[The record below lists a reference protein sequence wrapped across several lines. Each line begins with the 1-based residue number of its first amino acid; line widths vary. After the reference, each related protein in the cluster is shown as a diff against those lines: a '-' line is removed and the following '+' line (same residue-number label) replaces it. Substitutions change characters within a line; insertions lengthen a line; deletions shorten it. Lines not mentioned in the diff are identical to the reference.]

1 VAKKKQEEASGGS
14 PAWMA
19 TFSDLMNL
27 LLCFFVLLFSMS
39 TVDAEK
45 FETVIASLQARF
57 SVLSGGAT
65 AIGDGEMVGAGI
77 NQLQYYD
84 EFYNPDANSSGKGQ
98 FSQDGEQLNE
108 DDQAIEKGGQNEG
121 QNGESGDSSGYDASN
136 GEQSTE
142 NDDTG
147 ENTEEGASAS
157 DQLSDEEL
165 QEQYEAKGLEE
176 SEAMAEQVEENA
188 AKYGIQDQVEI
199 SFNAQY
205 VMITLNGAVLFD
217 SGSETIKEDALPLVD
232 KVGRILDH
240 YTANII
246 EVEGHTDNVPIHNG
260 RFEDNNVL
268 SMYRALSVAD
278 YLREITSLDPARI
291 KSSGRGDYVP
301 IADNSTA
308 EGRALNRRVVIK
320 IYNSYN
326 SED

>member
-1 VAKKKQEEASGGS
+1 MARKKKEDVPAGS
-14 PAWMA
+14 PAWMT

-45 FETVIASLQARF
+45 FQIVIASLQSRF
-57 SVLSGGAT
+57 SVLEGGASS
-65 AIGDGEMVGAGI
+65 IGNGEMVGAGI

-84 EFYNPDANSSGKGQ
+84 TFYNPDANSSG
-98 FSQDGEQLNE
+98 DGEFEHDGNKTNE
-108 DDQAIEKGGQNEG
+108 DDSIVDKHDENQNTGDEG
-121 QNGESGDSSGYDASN
+121 KNPG
-136 GEQSTE
+136 
-142 NDDTG
+142 DTG
-147 ENTEEGASAS
+147 EKS
-157 DQLSDEEL
+157 DDKQELSSEEL
-165 QEQYEAKGLEE
+165 QEQYEQQGLEE
-176 SEAMAEQVEENA
+176 SEEIADYVEKKA
-188 AKYGIQDQVEI
+188 AKYGIQDQVEVQ
-199 SFNAQY
+199 FNAQY

-217 SGSETIKEDALPLVD
+217 SGSEVIKESALPLVD
-232 KVGRILDH
+232 KVGRILNH
-240 YTANII
+240 YTDNII

-278 YLREITSLDPARI
+278 YLREITTLDPARI

-301 IADNSTA
+301 IADNTTA

-326 SED
+326 SLDYNIKGN

>member
-1 VAKKKQEEASGGS
+1 MAKQKKEDPPAGS

-45 FETVIASLQARF
+45 FQVVIASLQSHF
-57 SVLSGGAT
+57 SVLQGGAT
-65 AIGDGEMVGAGI
+65 SIGDGEMVGAGI

-84 EFYNPDANSSGKGQ
+84 TFYNPDANTQGKGE
-98 FSQDGEQLNE
+98 FSEDGSHTNADESMI
-108 DDQAIEKGGQNEG
+108 DKGDPGQNPG
-121 QNGESGDSSGYDASN
+121 QSG
-136 GEQSTE
+136 QHP
-142 NDDTG
+142 
-147 ENTEEGASAS
+147 GAVDQPQDQPQDQQNSQPSAET
-157 DQLSDEEL
+157 LSDKEL
-165 QEQYEAKGLEE
+165 QEQYEQKGLEE
-176 SEAMAEQVEENA
+176 SEEIAQKVDDKI

-217 SGSETIKEDALPLVD
+217 TGSEVIRTEALPLVD

-268 SMYRALSVAD
+268 SMYRALSVAE
-278 YLREITSLDPARI
+278 YLRDVTSLNPAHI
-291 KSSGRGDYVP
+291 KSSGRGDYIP
-301 IADNSTA
+301 IADNATA

-320 IYNSYN
+320 IYNSLN
-326 SED
+326 SELQ

>member
-1 VAKKKQEEASGGS
+1 MGKQKKQEDPPAGA
-14 PAWMA
+14 PAWMN

-45 FETVIASLQARF
+45 FEVIIASFQSHF
-57 SVLSGGAT
+57 SVLQGGGS

-77 NQLQYYD
+77 NQLPYYD
-84 EFYNPDANSSGKGQ
+84 TFYNPDANSSGKGQ
-98 FSQDGEQLNE
+98 FQEDGNRTNADNSVIDRADPE
-108 DDQAIEKGGQNEG
+108 DGTTQGGDDPDLADNPDTDQNEA
-121 QNGESGDSSGYDASN
+121 QL
-136 GEQSTE
+136 T
-142 NDDTG
+142 
-147 ENTEEGASAS
+147 
-157 DQLSDEEL
+157 DQQL
-165 QEQYEAKGLEE
+165 QEQYEQKGLEE
-176 SEAMAEQVEENA
+176 SEQISEQVQENA
-188 AKYGIQDQVEI
+188 AEYGIQDQVEV

-217 SGSETIKEDALPLVD
+217 SGSEVIREDALPLVD
-232 KVGRILDH
+232 KVGRILNH
-240 YTANII
+240 YKDNMI

-278 YLREITSLDPARI
+278 RLREVTKLDPAHI

-326 SED
+326 LEEQI

>member
-1 VAKKKQEEASGGS
+1 MGKQKKQEDAPAGA
-14 PAWMA
+14 PAWMS

-45 FETVIASLQARF
+45 FEVIIASFQSHF
-57 SVLSGGAT
+57 SVLQGGGSS
-65 AIGDGEMVGAGI
+65 IGDGEMVGAGI
-77 NQLQYYD
+77 NQLPYYD
-84 EFYNPDANSSGKGQ
+84 TFYNPDANSSGKGEFQ
-98 FSQDGEQLNE
+98 EDGHRTNADNSVIDRADPEDGTSQGG
-108 DDQAIEKGGQNEG
+108 DDP
-121 QNGESGDSSGYDASN
+121 DASDN
-136 GEQSTE
+136 QDQSQAQL
-142 NDDTG
+142 
-147 ENTEEGASAS
+147 TEE
-157 DQLSDEEL
+157 QL
-165 QEQYEAKGLEE
+165 QEQYEQKGLEE
-176 SEAMAEQVEENA
+176 SDQIAEQVKENA
-188 AKYGIQDQVEI
+188 AKYGIQDQVEV

-217 SGSETIKEDALPLVD
+217 TGSEVIREDALPLVD
-232 KVGRILDH
+232 KVGRIINH
-240 YTANII
+240 YKDNII

-278 YLREITSLDPARI
+278 HLREVTQLDPAHI

-308 EGRALNRRVVIK
+308 EGRALNRRVVVK

-326 SED
+326 LDG

>member
-1 VAKKKQEEASGGS
+1 MGKQKKQEDAPAGA
-14 PAWMA
+14 PAWMS

-45 FETVIASLQARF
+45 FEVIIASFQSHF
-57 SVLSGGAT
+57 SVLQGGGAS
-65 AIGDGEMVGAGI
+65 IGNGEMVGAGI
-77 NQLQYYD
+77 NQLPYYD
-84 EFYNPDANSSGKGQ
+84 TFYNPDANSSGKGEFQ
-98 FSQDGEQLNE
+98 EDGNRTNADNSVIDRADPEDGTSQGG
-108 DDQAIEKGGQNEG
+108 DDP
-121 QNGESGDSSGYDASN
+121 DASDN
-136 GEQSTE
+136 QDQSQAQL
-142 NDDTG
+142 
-147 ENTEEGASAS
+147 TEE
-157 DQLSDEEL
+157 QL
-165 QEQYEAKGLEE
+165 QEQYEQKGLEE
-176 SEAMAEQVEENA
+176 SDQIAEQVKENA
-188 AKYGIQDQVEI
+188 AKYGIQDQVEV

-217 SGSETIKEDALPLVD
+217 TGSEVIREDALPLVD
-232 KVGRILDH
+232 KVGRIVNH
-240 YTANII
+240 YKDNII

-278 YLREITSLDPARI
+278 RLREVTQLDPAHI

-308 EGRALNRRVVIK
+308 EGRALNRRVVVK

-326 SED
+326 LDG

>member
-1 VAKKKQEEASGGS
+1 MGKQKKQEDAPAGA
-14 PAWMA
+14 PAWMS

-45 FETVIASLQARF
+45 FEVIIASFQSHF
-57 SVLSGGAT
+57 SVLQGGGAS
-65 AIGDGEMVGAGI
+65 IGNGEMVGAGI
-77 NQLQYYD
+77 NQLPYYD
-84 EFYNPDANSSGKGQ
+84 TFYNPDANSSGKGEFQ
-98 FSQDGEQLNE
+98 EDGNRTNADNSVIDRADPEDGTSQGG
-108 DDQAIEKGGQNEG
+108 DDP
-121 QNGESGDSSGYDASN
+121 DASDN
-136 GEQSTE
+136 QDQSQAQL
-142 NDDTG
+142 
-147 ENTEEGASAS
+147 TEE
-157 DQLSDEEL
+157 QL
-165 QEQYEAKGLEE
+165 QEQYEQKGLEE
-176 SEAMAEQVEENA
+176 SDQIAEQVKENA
-188 AKYGIQDQVEI
+188 AKYGIQNQVEV

-217 SGSETIKEDALPLVD
+217 TGSEVIREDALPLVD
-232 KVGRILDH
+232 KVGRIVNH
-240 YTANII
+240 YKDNII

-278 YLREITSLDPARI
+278 RLREVTQLDPAHI

-308 EGRALNRRVVIK
+308 EGRALNRRVVVK

-326 SED
+326 LDG

>member
-1 VAKKKQEEASGGS
+1 MARQKKEDPPAGA

-45 FETVIASLQARF
+45 FQLVIASLQSHF
-57 SVLSGGAT
+57 SVLQGGASS
-65 AIGDGEMVGAGI
+65 IGDGEMVGAGI

-84 EFYNPDANSSGKGQ
+84 TFYNPDANSQGKGEFEESGQ
-98 FSQDGEQLNE
+98 QMNANDSV
-108 DDQAIEKGGQNEG
+108 IEKGDSGQNTG
-121 QNGESGDSSGYDASN
+121 QTGDSLGADGQTQNQQSSQELS
-136 GEQSTE
+136 EQ
-142 NDDTG
+142 
-147 ENTEEGASAS
+147 
-157 DQLSDEEL
+157 EL
-165 QEQYEAKGLEE
+165 QEQYEQKGREE
-176 SEAMAEQVEENA
+176 SEKMAEKVDEKTA
-188 AKYGIQDQVEI
+188 RYGIQDQVDV

-205 VMITLNGAVLFD
+205 VIITLNGAVLFD
-217 SGSETIKEDALPLVD
+217 PGSEVIKEDALPLVD

-240 YTANII
+240 YTGNII

-278 YLREITSLDPARI
+278 YLREVTSLDPAHI
-291 KSSGRGDYVP
+291 KSSGRGDYLP
-301 IADNSTA
+301 IADNTTA

-326 SED
+326 SDMQ

>member
-1 VAKKKQEEASGGS
+1 MARQKKEDPPAGS
-14 PAWMA
+14 PAWMT

-45 FETVIASLQARF
+45 FQVVIASLQSHF
-57 SVLSGGAT
+57 SVLQGGAT
-65 AIGDGEMVGAGI
+65 SIGDGEMVGAGI

-84 EFYNPDANSSGKGQ
+84 TFYNPDANSQGKGEFQ
-98 FSQDGEQLNE
+98 ESGQQTSADESV
-108 DDQAIEKGGQNEG
+108 IEKGDPGQNTG
-121 QNGESGDSSGYDASN
+121 Q
-136 GEQSTE
+136 
-142 NDDTG
+142 TG
-147 ENTEEGASAS
+147 EEPGTDEQTQQQQDGQTAENQ
-157 DQLSDEEL
+157 QLSEEEL
-165 QEQYEAKGLEE
+165 QEQYEQKGLEE
-176 SEAMAEQVEENA
+176 SEEMADKVSESA
-188 AKYGIQDQVEI
+188 AKYGIQDQVEV

-217 SGSETIKEDALPLVD
+217 SGSEVIKEEALPLVD

-240 YTANII
+240 YTSNII

-260 RFEDNNVL
+260 RFEDNNIL

-278 YLREITSLDPARI
+278 YLREVTTLDPAHI

-301 IADNSTA
+301 IADNATA

-326 SED
+326 SDEE

>member
-1 VAKKKQEEASGGS
+1 MARQKKEDPPAGS

-45 FETVIASLQARF
+45 FQVVIASLQSHF
-57 SVLSGGAT
+57 SVLQGGASS
-65 AIGDGEMVGAGI
+65 IGDGEMVGAGI

-84 EFYNPDANSSGKGQ
+84 TFYNPDANSQGKGQ
-98 FSQDGEQLNE
+98 FEESGQQTSA
-108 DDQAIEKGGQNEG
+108 DDSVIEKGDPGQNTG
-121 QNGESGDSSGYDASN
+121 Q
-136 GEQSTE
+136 
-142 NDDTG
+142 TG
-147 ENTEEGASAS
+147 EDPGADGQSQEQQDGQPS
-157 DQLSDEEL
+157 ESQQLSEEEL
-165 QEQYEAKGLEE
+165 QEQYEQKGLEE
-176 SEAMAEQVEENA
+176 SEKMADKISEST
-188 AKYGIQDQVEI
+188 AKYGIQDQVEV

-217 SGSETIKEDALPLVD
+217 SGSEVIKQEALPLVD

-240 YTANII
+240 YTSNII

-278 YLREITSLDPARI
+278 YLREVTSINPAHI

-301 IADNSTA
+301 IADNATA

-326 SED
+326 SDEE

>member
-1 VAKKKQEEASGGS
+1 MARQKKEDPPAGS

-45 FETVIASLQARF
+45 FQLVIASLQSHF
-57 SVLSGGAT
+57 SVLQGGSNS
-65 AIGDGEMVGAGI
+65 IGDGEMVGAGI

-84 EFYNPDANSSGKGQ
+84 TFYNPDANSQGKGQ
-98 FSQDGEQLNE
+98 FEESGQQTNA
-108 DDQAIEKGGQNEG
+108 DDSVIEKGDPGHNTGQ
-121 QNGESGDSSGYDASN
+121 
-136 GEQSTE
+136 
-142 NDDTG
+142 TG
-147 ENTEEGASAS
+147 ENPGVDEQTQQQQDGQNAE
-157 DQLSDEEL
+157 DKQLSEEEL
-165 QEQYEAKGLEE
+165 QEQYEQKGLEE
-176 SEAMAEQVEENA
+176 SEKMADKVSESA
-188 AKYGIQDQVEI
+188 AKYGIQDQVEV

-217 SGSETIKEDALPLVD
+217 SGSEVIKEEALPLVD

-240 YTANII
+240 YTSNII

-260 RFEDNNVL
+260 RFEDNNIL

-278 YLREITSLDPARI
+278 YLREVTTLDPAHI

-301 IADNSTA
+301 IADNATA

-326 SED
+326 SDEE

>member
-1 VAKKKQEEASGGS
+1 MGKQKKQEDAPAGA
-14 PAWMA
+14 PAWMS

-45 FETVIASLQARF
+45 FEVIIASFQSHF
-57 SVLSGGAT
+57 SVLQGGGAS
-65 AIGDGEMVGAGI
+65 IGNGEMVGAGI
-77 NQLQYYD
+77 NQLPYYD
-84 EFYNPDANSSGKGQ
+84 TFYNPDANSSGKGEFQ
-98 FSQDGEQLNE
+98 EDGNRTNADNSVIDRADPEDGTSQGG
-108 DDQAIEKGGQNEG
+108 DDP
-121 QNGESGDSSGYDASN
+121 DASDN
-136 GEQSTE
+136 QDQSQAQL
-142 NDDTG
+142 
-147 ENTEEGASAS
+147 TEE
-157 DQLSDEEL
+157 QL
-165 QEQYEAKGLEE
+165 QEQYEQKGLEE
-176 SEAMAEQVEENA
+176 SDRIAEQVKENA
-188 AKYGIQDQVEI
+188 AKYGIQDQVEV

-217 SGSETIKEDALPLVD
+217 TGSEVIREDALPLVD
-232 KVGRILDH
+232 KVGRIVNH
-240 YTANII
+240 YKDNII

-278 YLREITSLDPARI
+278 HLREVTQLDPAHI

-308 EGRALNRRVVIK
+308 EGRALNRRVVVK

-326 SED
+326 LDG

>member
-1 VAKKKQEEASGGS
+1 MARQKKEDPPAGS

-45 FETVIASLQARF
+45 FQVVIASLQSHF
-57 SVLSGGAT
+57 SVLQGGAT
-65 AIGDGEMVGAGI
+65 SIGDGEMVGAGI

-84 EFYNPDANSSGKGQ
+84 TFYNPDANSQGKGEFQ
-98 FSQDGEQLNE
+98 ESGQQTSADESV
-108 DDQAIEKGGQNEG
+108 IEKGDPGQNTG
-121 QNGESGDSSGYDASN
+121 Q
-136 GEQSTE
+136 
-142 NDDTG
+142 TG
-147 ENTEEGASAS
+147 EEPGTDEQTQQQQDGQTAENQ
-157 DQLSDEEL
+157 QLSEEEL
-165 QEQYEAKGLEE
+165 QEQYEQKGLEE
-176 SEAMAEQVEENA
+176 SEKMADKVSESA
-188 AKYGIQDQVEI
+188 AKYGIQDQVEV

-217 SGSETIKEDALPLVD
+217 SGSEVIKEEALPLVD

-240 YTANII
+240 YTSNII

-260 RFEDNNVL
+260 RFEDNNIL

-278 YLREITSLDPARI
+278 YLREVTTLDPAHI

-301 IADNSTA
+301 IADNATA

-326 SED
+326 SDEE

>member
-1 VAKKKQEEASGGS
+1 MARQKKEDPPAGS

-45 FETVIASLQARF
+45 FQVVIASLQSHF
-57 SVLSGGAT
+57 SVLEGGASS
-65 AIGDGEMVGAGI
+65 IGDGEMVGAGI

-84 EFYNPDANSSGKGQ
+84 TFYNPDANSQGKGQ
-98 FSQDGEQLNE
+98 FEESGKQTSADNSVIDKGDPGHNSGQTGQTPGTNAQTP
-108 DDQAIEKGGQNEG
+108 DKDQAQDQNT
-121 QNGESGDSSGYDASN
+121 SADS
-136 GEQSTE
+136 QKL
-142 NDDTG
+142 
-147 ENTEEGASAS
+147 TEE
-157 DQLSDEEL
+157 QL
-165 QEQYEAKGLEE
+165 QEQYEQKGLEE
-176 SEAMAEQVEENA
+176 SEEMADKVEDKT

-217 SGSETIKEDALPLVD
+217 SGSEVIKTEALPLVD

-278 YLREITSLDPARI
+278 YLREVTSLDPAHI
-291 KSSGRGDYVP
+291 KSSGRGDYMP
-301 IADNSTA
+301 IADNTTA

-320 IYNSYN
+320 IYNSLN
-326 SED
+326 SDIQ

>member
-1 VAKKKQEEASGGS
+1 MARQKKEDPPAGS

-45 FETVIASLQARF
+45 FQVVIASLQSHF
-57 SVLSGGAT
+57 SVLQGGAT
-65 AIGDGEMVGAGI
+65 SIGDGEMVGAGI

-84 EFYNPDANSSGKGQ
+84 TFYNPDANSQGKGEFQ
-98 FSQDGEQLNE
+98 ESGQQTSADESV
-108 DDQAIEKGGQNEG
+108 IEKGDPGQNTGQTGEEPGTDEQTQQQQDG
-121 QNGESGDSSGYDASN
+121 QNA
-136 GEQSTE
+136 E
-142 NDDTG
+142 NQ
-147 ENTEEGASAS
+147 
-157 DQLSDEEL
+157 QLSEEKL
-165 QEQYEAKGLEE
+165 QEQYEQKGLEE
-176 SEAMAEQVEENA
+176 SEEMADKVSESA
-188 AKYGIQDQVEI
+188 AKYGIQDQVEV

-217 SGSETIKEDALPLVD
+217 SGSEVIKEEALPLVD

-240 YTANII
+240 YTSNII

-260 RFEDNNVL
+260 RFEDNNIL

-278 YLREITSLDPARI
+278 YLREVTTLDPAHI

-301 IADNSTA
+301 IADNATA

-326 SED
+326 SDEE

>member
-1 VAKKKQEEASGGS
+1 MGKQKRQEDPPTGA
-14 PAWMA
+14 PAWMN

-45 FETVIASLQARF
+45 FEVIIASFQSHF
-57 SVLSGGAT
+57 SVLQGGGSS
-65 AIGDGEMVGAGI
+65 IGDGEMVGAGI
-77 NQLQYYD
+77 NQLPYYD
-84 EFYNPDANSSGKGQ
+84 TFYNPDANSSGKGQ
-98 FSQDGEQLNE
+98 FQEDGSRTNADNSVIDRADPE
-108 DDQAIEKGGQNEG
+108 DGTAQGGDDPELADNPDTDQNEA
-121 QNGESGDSSGYDASN
+121 QL
-136 GEQSTE
+136 T
-142 NDDTG
+142 
-147 ENTEEGASAS
+147 
-157 DQLSDEEL
+157 DQQL
-165 QEQYEAKGLEE
+165 QEQYEQKGLEE
-176 SEAMAEQVEENA
+176 SEQIAEEVQENT
-188 AKYGIQDQVEI
+188 AKYGIQDQVEV

-217 SGSETIKEDALPLVD
+217 SGSEVIREDALPLVD
-232 KVGRILDH
+232 KVGRILNH
-240 YTANII
+240 YKDNMI

-278 YLREITSLDPARI
+278 RLREVTKIDPAHI

-326 SED
+326 LEEQS

>member
-1 VAKKKQEEASGGS
+1 MARQKKEDPPAGS

-45 FETVIASLQARF
+45 FQVVIASLQSHF
-57 SVLSGGAT
+57 NVLEGGAKS
-65 AIGDGEMVGAGI
+65 IGDGEMVGAGI

-84 EFYNPDANSSGKGQ
+84 TFYNPDANTQGDGDFEEDGQ
-98 FSQDGEQLNE
+98 KTNEQDSVV
-108 DDQAIEKGGQNEG
+108 EKGDPGQNPG
-121 QNGESGDSSGYDASN
+121 Q
-136 GEQSTE
+136 
-142 NDDTG
+142 TG
-147 ENTEEGASAS
+147 EDPGADEQQEEQTAE
-157 DQLSDEEL
+157 DRELSREEL
-165 QEQYEAKGLEE
+165 QEQYEQKGLEE
-176 SEAMAEQVEENA
+176 SEEMADDVNA
-188 AKYGIQDQVEI
+188 DIAKYGIQDQVEV

-205 VMITLNGAVLFD
+205 IMITLSGAVLFD
-217 SGSETIKEDALPLVD
+217 SGSEVMKQGALPLVD

-260 RFEDNNVL
+260 RFADNNVL

-278 YLREITSLDPARI
+278 YLREVTSIDPAHI

-301 IADNSTA
+301 IADNATA

-326 SED
+326 SDLE